1 MINLKLRLQNKTT
14 LIAIIGVLVALVYQI
29 LGLLGIVV
37 SISQNDLLNV
47 LYTLVNALVLLGVI
61 IDPTT
66 KGVSDS
72 TQAMEYTEPK

>member
-29 LGLLGIVV
+29 LGLLGIAV
-37 SISQNDLLNV
+37 SISQNDILNV
-47 LYTLVNALVLLGVI
+47 LYTLLNALVLLGVI